1 VTDGVVLGPVAP
13 ASARGWPQTW
23 RACRLGTLAL
33 VLLAAAF
40 SSPAPTWVPLPW
52 PGSVLD
58 VACYLALLVLAVDLW
73 ARGWVRPPWILISLG
88 VVSGILAA
96 ASAAWSTNPAAS
108 WVYAGDSVEGL
119 VLVWMVVAVTR
130 GESARL
136 VVWAI
141 GLWVVALLVP
151 CALMWA
157 GVRGF
162 QPPAWLDPESGDYIS
177 YFARLSHPWIGRS
190 NNPATLFVVAVV
202 PLAAWGVRH
211 RARFA
216 QVLASVALVATV
228 MTVSRGTLLAL
239 AAGAVFLAIVAWP
252 LARSLR
258 RWALAALG
266 ASVVALVLMY
276 LLNPASRMHLSSRA
290 SATNVDARFVLVS
303 DALADIGRAPWRGTG
318 PSVTPS
324 VHNVLLQQLVDFGV
338 VGGLVVDVL
347 LVAVV
352 VWWFRGPRRRG
363 PAGWL
368 AVACGVGI
376 AVQLGSCLVEASY
389 EGGFLRTLMWLSWG
403 LLLAL
408 YAREGHAEEH
418 RSPSSGT
425 RVTRPGPAA
434 SPRPPRPRGPR
445 RRASGTAAARGS

>member
-1 VTDGVVLGPVAP
+1 MTEGVVLGPLAP
-13 ASARGWPQTW
+13 ASPRGWPQTW
-23 RACRLGTLAL
+23 RACRLGTLGL

-40 SSPAPTWVPLPW
+40 SSPAPAWIPLPW

-58 VACYLALLVLAVDLW
+58 VACYLALLVLVVDLW
-73 ARGWVRPPWILISLG
+73 ARGWVRPPWVLVALG
-88 VVSGILAA
+88 LVTGVLAA

-108 WVYAGDSVEGL
+108 WVYAGNSLEGL
-119 VLVWMVVAVTR
+119 VLVWVVVAVTR
-130 GESARL
+130 GEPARL

-157 GVRGF
+157 DVRGF

-216 QVLASVALVATV
+216 QVLAGVALVATV

-239 AAGAVFLAIVAWP
+239 AAGAVFLAVVAWP
-252 LARSLR
+252 LARSLW

-266 ASVVALVLMY
+266 ASAVALVLMY

-290 SATNVDARFVLVS
+290 SATNVDARFVLLS
-303 DALADIGRAPWRGTG
+303 DALADIGRAPWLGTG

-352 VWWFRGPRRRG
+352 VWWFRGDRRRG

-408 YAREGHAEEH
+408 YASERE
-418 RSPSSGT
+418 
-425 RVTRPGPAA
+425 RVTRPGPDAY
-434 SPRPPRPRGPR
+434 PPRPRPRGRR
-445 RRASGTAAARGS
+445 RRASGRAAARGS

>member
-1 VTDGVVLGPVAP
+1 MT
-13 ASARGWPQTW
+13 RTW
-23 RACRLGTLAL
+23 RAIRLGAL
-33 VLLAAAF
+33 GVVLLAAAF
-40 SSPAPTWVPLPW
+40 SSPAPAWVPLPW

-58 VACYLALLVLAVDLW
+58 VACYLALLVLLGDLW
-73 ARGWVRPPWILISLG
+73 ARGWVRPPGVLIALG
-88 VVSGILAA
+88 LVTGAFAA
-96 ASAAWSTNPAAS
+96 FSVGWSTNPAAS
-108 WVYAGDSVEGL
+108 WVYAGNAVEGL
-119 VLVWMVVAVTR
+119 VLVWMVIAVTR
-130 GESARL
+130 DEPARL
-136 VVWAI
+136 VSWAI

-216 QVLASVALVATV
+216 QVLAGVALVATV

-252 LARSLR
+252 LARSLW
-258 RWALAALG
+258 RWAAAVLG
-266 ASVVALVLMY
+266 VSVVALVLMY

-290 SATNVDARFVLVS
+290 SATNVDARFVLLS
-303 DALADIGRAPWRGTG
+303 DALSDIGAAPWLGTG

-324 VHNVLLQQLVDFGV
+324 VHNVLLQQMVDFGA
-338 VGGLVVDVL
+338 VGGLVIDVL
-347 LVAVV
+347 LVGVV
-352 VWWFRGPRRRG
+352 VWWFLPSRRRG

-389 EGGFLRTLMWLSWG
+389 EGGFLRNLMWLSWG

-408 YAREGHAEEH
+408 FAAE
-418 RSPSSGT
+418 RTGSTPATPS
-425 RVTRPGPAA
+425 A
-434 SPRPPRPRGPR
+434 SPRQQPR
-445 RRASGTAAARGS
+445 RGRTRPASGTAAERAS

>member
-1 VTDGVVLGPVAP
+1 VTDRVDVRAVTPVP
-13 ASARGWPQTW
+13 TRGWPSTW
-23 RACRLGTLAL
+23 RACRLGALAV

-40 SSPAPTWVPLPW
+40 SSPAPAWLPLPW
-52 PGSVLD
+52 PGSLLD
-58 VACYLALLVLAVDLW
+58 VASYLALVVLVADLW
-73 ARGWVRPPWILISLG
+73 VRGWVRPPWVLVALG
-88 VVSGILAA
+88 LVSEVLAA
-96 ASAAWSTNPAAS
+96 VSAGWSTDPAAS
-108 WVYAGDSVEGL
+108 WVYAGNAIEGL

-130 GESARL
+130 DEPARL
-136 VVWAI
+136 LAWAI
-141 GLWVVALLVP
+141 GLWVVALLLP

-202 PLAAWGVRH
+202 PLAVWGVRH
-211 RARFA
+211 RAHFA
-216 QVLASVALVATV
+216 QVFAGVALVATV

-239 AAGAVFLAIVAWP
+239 AAGAVLLAVVAWP
-252 LARSLR
+252 LARSLW
-258 RWALAALG
+258 RWAAVALG
-266 ASVVALVLMY
+266 ASAVALVLMY

-290 SATNVDARFVLVS
+290 SATNVDARFVLLS
-303 DALADIGRAPWRGTG
+303 DAIDDIAKAPWLGTG

-338 VGGLVVDVL
+338 VGGLIIAVL
-347 LVAVV
+347 LVGVV
-352 VWWFRGPRRRG
+352 VWWFRPVRRRG

-389 EGGFLRTLMWLSWG
+389 EGGFLRNLIWLSWG

-408 YAREGHAEEH
+408 YASERTAEA
-418 RSPSSGT
+418 RPSDAG
-425 RVTRPGPAA
+425 R
-434 SPRPPRPRGPR
+434 
-445 RRASGTAAARGS
+445 

>member
-1 VTDGVVLGPVAP
+1 MTDAVGLRAVAGVH
-13 ASARGWPQTW
+13 ARGWPRIW
-23 RACRLGTLAL
+23 RGCRLGSLAL
-33 VLLAAAF
+33 VLVAAGF
-40 SSPAPTWVPLPW
+40 SSPAPAWVPLPW

-58 VACYLALLVLAVDLW
+58 VACYLALLVLVADLW
-73 ARGWVRPPWILISLG
+73 ARGWVRPPWVLLALG
-88 VVSGILAA
+88 LASGALAA

-108 WVYAGDSVEGL
+108 WVYAGNAVEGI
-119 VLVWMVVAVTR
+119 VLVWMIVAVTR
-130 GESARL
+130 DEPARL

-151 CALMWA
+151 CTLMWA
-157 GVRGF
+157 GVAGF
-162 QPPAWLDPESGDYIS
+162 QPPAWLDPGSGDYIS

-202 PLAAWGVRH
+202 PLAAWGLRH

-216 QVLASVALVATV
+216 QVLAGLALVATV

-239 AAGAVFLAIVAWP
+239 AVGAVFLAIVAWP
-252 LARSLR
+252 LARSLW
-258 RWALAALG
+258 RWTAVAAG
-266 ASVVALVLMY
+266 VSVVALVLMY

-290 SATNVDARFVLVS
+290 SATNVDARFVLLS
-303 DALADIGRAPWRGTG
+303 DALADIGKAPWLGTG

-338 VGGLVVDVL
+338 VGGLVIDVL

-352 VWWFRGPRRRG
+352 VWWFRGARRRG

-389 EGGFLRTLMWLSWG
+389 EGGFLRNLMWLSWG

-408 YAREGHAEEH
+408 YASERGSEGLRRTP
-418 RSPSSGT
+418 RSYS
-425 RVTRPGPAA
+425 TRP
-434 SPRPPRPRGPR
+434 
-445 RRASGTAAARGS
+445 

>member
-1 VTDGVVLGPVAP
+1 MTDPVALGPVAP
-13 ASARGWPQTW
+13 ARARGWPQTW
-23 RACRLGTLAL
+23 RACRLCTLAL
-33 VLLAAAF
+33 VLIAAAF
-40 SSPAPTWVPLPW
+40 SSPAPSWVPLPW

-58 VACYLALLVLAVDLW
+58 VAWYLALLVLVMDLW
-73 ARGWVRPPWILISLG
+73 ARGWVRPPWVLIALG
-88 VVSGILAA
+88 AVSGVLAA
-96 ASAAWSTNPAAS
+96 ASAAWSATPAAS
-108 WVYAGDSVEGL
+108 WVYAGNSVEGL

-130 GESARL
+130 GEPARL

-216 QVLASVALVATV
+216 QVLAGVALVATV

-239 AAGAVFLAIVAWP
+239 GAGAVLLAIVAWP
-252 LARSLR
+252 LARSLW
-258 RWALAALG
+258 RWALASLS

-276 LLNPASRMHLSSRA
+276 LLNPASRMNLSSRA
-290 SATNVDARFVLVS
+290 SATNVDARFVLLT
-303 DALADIGRAPWRGTG
+303 DALTDITKVPWLGTG

-338 VGGLVVDVL
+338 LGGLVVDVL

-352 VWWFRGPRRRG
+352 VWWFRGSRRHG

-376 AVQLGSCLVEASY
+376 TVQLASCLVEASY

-408 YAREGHAEEH
+408 YASERHAEA
-418 RSPSSGT
+418 RRDQPL
-425 RVTRPGPAA
+425 TRPDPAA
-434 SPRPPRPRGPR
+434 FPPPPRPRGPR
-445 RRASGTAAARGS
+445 RRASGTDAARAS

>member
-1 VTDGVVLGPVAP
+1 VT
-13 ASARGWPQTW
+13 RTW
-23 RACRLGTLAL
+23 RAVRLGAL
-33 VLLAAAF
+33 GVVLLAAAF
-40 SSPAPTWVPLPW
+40 SSPAPAWVPLPW

-58 VACYLALLVLAVDLW
+58 VACYLALLVLVGDLW
-73 ARGWVRPPWILISLG
+73 ARGWVRPPGVLIALG
-88 VVSGILAA
+88 LITGVLAA
-96 ASAAWSTNPAAS
+96 FSAGWSSNPAAS
-108 WVYAGDSVEGL
+108 WVYAGNAVEGL
-119 VLVWMVVAVTR
+119 VLVWMVIAVTR
-130 GESARL
+130 GETARL
-136 VVWAI
+136 VAWAI

-216 QVLASVALVATV
+216 QVLAGVALVATV

-239 AAGAVFLAIVAWP
+239 GAGAVFLAVVAWP
-252 LARSLR
+252 LARSLW
-258 RWALAALG
+258 RWAVVSLG

-290 SATNVDARFVLVS
+290 SATNVDARFVLLS
-303 DALADIGRAPWRGTG
+303 DALTDIGAAPWVGTG

-338 VGGLVVDVL
+338 VGGLVIDIL
-347 LVAVV
+347 LVGVV
-352 VWWFRGPRRRG
+352 VWWFLPGRRRG
-363 PAGWL
+363 AAGWL

-389 EGGFLRTLMWLSWG
+389 EGGFLRNLMWLSWG

-408 YAREGHAEEH
+408 YAAE
-418 RSPSSGT
+418 RAGATPATPSASLRRRLRRG
-425 RVTRPGPAA
+425 RTRP
-434 SPRPPRPRGPR
+434 
-445 RRASGTAAARGS
+445 ASGTAAGRAS

>member
-1 VTDGVVLGPVAP
+1 V
-13 ASARGWPQTW
+13 
-23 RACRLGTLAL
+23 
-33 VLLAAAF
+33 F
-40 SSPAPTWVPLPW
+40 
-52 PGSVLD
+52 D
-58 VACYLALLVLAVDLW
+58 VACYLALVVLVTDLCV
-73 ARGWVRPPWILISLG
+73 RGWVRPPRPLVALTVVG
-88 VVSGILAA
+88 VVLGA
-96 ASAAWSTNPAAS
+96 ASSAWSTNPTAS
-108 WVYAGDSVEGL
+108 WVYAGNAVEGL
-119 VLVWMVVAVTR
+119 VLVWLVVAVTR

-136 VVWAI
+136 VAWAI

-157 GVRGF
+157 GVPGF
-162 QPPAWLDPESGDYIS
+162 QPPATLDPESGDYIS
-177 YFARLSHPWIGRS
+177 YFARLSHPWLGRS

-216 QVLASVALVATV
+216 QVLAGVALVATV
-228 MTVSRGTLLAL
+228 LTVRRGTLLAL
-239 AAGAVFLAIVAWP
+239 AAGVVLLAVVAWP
-252 LARSLR
+252 VARSLW
-258 RWALAALG
+258 RWALAAG
-266 ASVVALVLMY
+266 AASAVALVLMY
-276 LLNPASRMHLSSRA
+276 LLNPATRMHLSSRA
-290 SATNVDARFVLVS
+290 SATNVDARFVLLS
-303 DALADIGRAPWRGTG
+303 DALTDIGRAPWTGAG

-347 LVAVV
+347 LVTSV
-352 VWWFRGPRRRG
+352 VWWFRAPRRHG

-408 YAREGHAEEH
+408 YATERAAAPP
-418 RSPSSGT
+418 SPPELT
-425 RVTRPGPAA
+425 ATRPAPDA
-434 SPRPPRPRGPR
+434 SPRPR
-445 RRASGTAAARGS
+445 RRPGRRHPASGTAAGRAS